1 MIDDLVGFFIDP
13 VIDSISRPFLK
24 AKLINQ
30 IKIED
35 KHKCDF
41 CSQER
46 DLRLGSGL
54 LCGYHYYK
62 FFPSELKN
70 QNDNKRLHK

>member
-13 VIDSISRPFLK
+13 VINSISRPFLK

-30 IKIED
+30 IQHIKIEN

-46 DLRLGSGL
+46 DVRLGSGL
-54 LCGYHYYK
+54 LCGYHYYQ
-62 FFPSELKN
+62 FFPNKLK
-70 QNDNKRLHK
+70 